1 MTRHAITNRSDEIL
15 AGTREFVPP
24 ALDVI
29 GQENSEP
36 VVDWRVAMKL
46 AIRSSHEL
54 RQHLALSPPNEE
66 PRGGICREVSDPSL
80 DLSTEPVQIAAEK
93 DFPTFVPL
101 EYVQRIR
108 RGDPR
113 DPLLLQVMPVPEE
126 DKEVAGFVS
135 DPVGDLKVMPASG
148 VLHKYHGRALVVT
161 TGACG
166 IHCRYC
172 FRREFPYSENSTMGR
187 LSETVLDFL
196 QQHQEVEE
204 VLLSGGDP
212 LTLVDERLKGIID
225 DISSFAHVKRLRIH
239 SRMPIVIPQRVTSEL
254 IELLRQ
260 SRLATW
266 FVVHVNHPQE
276 LDADVLE
283 HLGRLIDAGIPVL
296 NQAVLLRGVNDRVD
310 VLEALCRKL
319 VNHRIQPYYLH
330 QLDRVHGAA
339 HFEVCEQRGL
349 ELVES
354 LRSRLPGYAVPEYVV
369 ERSGETSKTPII
381 AGQTF
386 ASI

>member
-204 VLLSGGDP
+204 VHH
-212 LTLVDERLKGIID
+212 
-225 DISSFAHVKRLRIH
+225 FHFRI
-239 SRMPIVIPQRVTSEL
+239 L
-254 IELLRQ
+254 
-260 SRLATW
+260 
-266 FVVHVNHPQE
+266 FVVGLVLGPPFPGNAVRQFGQFLGHGPAIVQRPLGFLLFRHPVGI
-276 LDADVLE
+276 DADPQIQLLL
-283 HLGRLIDAGIPVL
+283 LGEDFSQHIL
-296 NQAVLLRGVNDRVD
+296 
-310 VLEALCRKL
+310 
-319 VNHRIQPYYLH
+319 
-330 QLDRVHGAA
+330 
-339 HFEVCEQRGL
+339 F
-349 ELVES
+349 
-354 LRSRLPGYAVPEYVV
+354 
-369 ERSGETSKTPII
+369 
-381 AGQTF
+381 
-386 ASI
+386 